1 MGTIRKSTAS
11 VNRFFAEAYSISFHN
26 YISYRTIEFHWKG
39 TNYRL
44 VSTGDL
50 YVLDYSGLPTLVH
63 PFEKIDWDQHFS
75 CVSVADQRNY
85 YIHKRKTI
93 RLKDLVWA
101 AFGDRDLP
109 KGSHVICKNGNWQS
123 CGINNLEVDRYEV
136 PSKRSSLR

>member
-11 VNRFFAEAYSISFHN
+11 INRFFAEAHDISFHK
-26 YISYRTIEFHWKG
+26 YVSYRTVEFLWRG
-39 TNYRL
+39 ARYRL

-50 YVLDYSGLPTLVH
+50 YILDYSGLPILVR
-63 PFEKIDWDQHFS
+63 PFEKVYNNEHILYI
-75 CVSVADQRNY
+75 SVADQRNY
-85 YIHKRKTI
+85 YTRERKQI

-123 CGINNLEVDRYEV
+123 CGINNLEVSQYGV
-136 PSKRSSLR
+136 SSKGSPL

>member
-11 VNRFFAEAYSISFHN
+11 IDRFFAEAHDISFHK
-26 YISYRTIEFHWKG
+26 YISYRTVEFLWRG
-39 TNYRL
+39 ARYRL

-63 PFEKIDWDQHFS
+63 PFESVYKNEHIS

-85 YIHKRKTI
+85 YVRRRKQI

-101 AFGDRDLP
+101 AFGDQDLP

-123 CGINNLEVDRYEV
+123 CGINNLEVDRYGV
-136 PSKRSSLR
+136 SSKGSSL

>member
-1 MGTIRKSTAS
+1 MGTIRKSTIS
-11 VNRFFAEAYSISFHN
+11 VDRFFAEAYNISFHN

-39 TNYRL
+39 ANYRL

-50 YVLDYSGLPTLVH
+50 YVMDYSGLPTLVR
-63 PFEKIDWDQHFS
+63 PFEKVYKNEHIS

-85 YIHKRKTI
+85 YVRRRKTL

-109 KGSHVICKNGNWQS
+109 KESHIVCKNGNWQS
-123 CGINNLEVDRYEV
+123 CRINNLEVSSYGV
-136 PSKRSSLR
+136 SSKRSSL

>member
-11 VNRFFAEAYSISFHN
+11 IDRFFAEAHDISFHK
-26 YISYRTIEFHWKG
+26 YVPYRTVEFLWRG
-39 TNYRL
+39 ARYRL

-63 PFEKIDWDQHFS
+63 PFESVYKNEHIS

-85 YIHKRKTI
+85 YVRRRKTI

-101 AFGDRDLP
+101 AFG
-109 KGSHVICKNGNWQS
+109 ICKNGNWQS
-123 CGINNLEVDRYEV
+123 CGINNLEVSQYGV
-136 PSKRSSLR
+136 SSKGSSL

>member
-1 MGTIRKSTAS
+1 MGVIRKSTAS
-11 VNRFFAEAYSISFHN
+11 IDRFFAEAYNISFHN

-39 TNYRL
+39 ANYRL

-50 YVLDYSGLPTLVH
+50 YVLDYSGLPALVQT
-63 PFEKIDWDQHFS
+63 FESVYKNEHIS

-85 YIHKRKTI
+85 YVRRRKRI

-101 AFGDRDLP
+101 AFGDQDLP

-123 CGINNLEVDRYEV
+123 CGINNLEVSSYGV
-136 PSKRSSLR
+136 SSKGSSL